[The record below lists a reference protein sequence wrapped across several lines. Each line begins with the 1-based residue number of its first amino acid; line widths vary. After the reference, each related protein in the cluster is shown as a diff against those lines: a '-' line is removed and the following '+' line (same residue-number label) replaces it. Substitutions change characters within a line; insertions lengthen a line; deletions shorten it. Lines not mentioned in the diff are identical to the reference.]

1 MKHPT
6 NRRFARCAIGVALSA
21 IGAGAWAAGYYPSN
35 PVSLSASV
43 TPNIM
48 LFIDTSGSMLQ
59 DQNNQW
65 INNNLC
71 NMNVNWGVCVNN
83 NTNNYRVVTDAD
95 PRTKM
100 NVAKGVARN
109 LINANRNLRFGLAS
123 FQDRQA
129 SIGNAERN
137 QAAIIRRNV
146 GSVATNAE
154 RDTMVNAING
164 LFGRTATPLG
174 EGLLEISRYFSGR
187 TSLYG
192 LNGGNAY
199 VSPIQYRCQKNFA
212 IVITDGDATGDQ
224 NLPGT
229 NLLGED
235 NNARIPVQAYTAR
248 NSDGVAVA
256 KNFSI
261 CAGSNAVADD
271 GMNVTCPATYESD
284 GTARTFT
291 VDSNGNINSN
301 GSIVNYPSALRD
313 VAMYA
318 KRADMRVGGLDAD
331 NKSFDDPKFSLQ
343 SLNTYTIGFAV
354 NNPVL
359 PSAARVGGGEYRT
372 AGNEAQLTAALNAA
386 IASMMNSLS
395 NAGGVASSSTALQS
409 GSQLFQPLYNPSGW
423 YGELLCFDLNPTTGL
438 ATACANPK
446 ATIPA
451 AASRQLFS
459 SKVETGV
466 TTPFVFN
473 DSTGF
478 GLMTAAQKT
487 SLGTTAALQQEV
499 INYVRGT
506 NVAGYRARPK
516 GLLGDMVDSQ
526 PLVIKAPTGE
536 TLDAGYAAFKTAQ
549 SARSM
554 VFIGANDGMLHGF
567 STSNMAEFF
576 GYIPSPVYPN
586 LALLGKTDYGE
597 AANPHAYFVNG
608 VLRQQDVKLG
618 SDWQTLLV
626 GGLAQ
631 GGQGYFAL
639 NATSTSTL
647 TAASGSGVKWE
658 FTDQNDS
665 DMGYSFGAPII
676 YTVRTSATTAVPAV
690 ILANGYE
697 ADYADGANATAKSS
711 ALYIVRASDGVL
723 LRKIEVVGG
732 EGLSSPVGVDFG
744 QDGVLDYVYAGDING
759 KLWRFNLTGNTPA
772 NFGVAS
778 NPIFDAGSSKP
789 IVLRPAVYP
798 VNTTDINGANVSVG
812 NLVLFGTGKL
822 LTEADRTNADVQTFY
837 AVLDKMADTPATI
850 ALSELQEQTITE
862 ETKTGVT
869 LNGKYR
875 VMSDNPVDLVAST
888 ATPKLGWYFNLPVS
902 SERLMTAP
910 IIVGKKVLLGT
921 GITVS
926 GEACS
931 PGKGWLMG
939 LNILTGGVVKSIGN
953 RPYSFLDIN
962 SDNKTNDGDKL
973 DSGNFGSGYELSGM
987 PTELTFIA
995 KTSSVSTI
1003 SSATTGGLGAAGSAV
1018 ALGDSNMTGVYTANA
1033 ASGVSTGSSMGRPSS
1048 SGSGKLFVPVTDSS
1062 AVNNGGGAVGSN
1074 GGLPLV
1080 EPGAGVKLETTLW
1093 REIK

>member
-21 IGAGAWAAGYYPSN
+21 IGASAWAAGYYPSN

-59 DQNNQW
+59 DQNNNW
-65 INNNLC
+65 ISLPGVCNANL
-71 NMNVNWGVCVNN
+71 NWSNCVNN
-83 NTNNYRVVTDAD
+83 NANYRNWIDAN
-95 PRTKM
+95 PQTKM
-100 NVAKGVARN
+100 NVAKGVASA
-109 LINANRNLRFGLAS
+109 LINANRGLRFGLAS
-123 FQDRQA
+123 FQDNQA
-129 SIGNAERN
+129 STGNNNTRG

-146 GSVATNAE
+146 GSVLTDPE

-212 IVITDGDATGDQ
+212 IVITDGEATDDQ

-229 NLLGED
+229 GQTGPGPGANPV
-235 NNARIPVQAYTAR
+235 IPAQAYTAR
-248 NSDGVAVA
+248 NSDAVAVA
-256 KNFSI
+256 KNFSV

-271 GMNVTCPATYESD
+271 GMNVTCPANYESD

-291 VDSNGNINSN
+291 VNSN
-301 GSIVNYPSALRD
+301 GSIINYPSALRD

-343 SLNTYTIGFAV
+343 SLNTYTVGFAI
-354 NNPVL
+354 NNPSPVL
-359 PSAARVGGGEYRT
+359 PTTARVGGGEYRT
-372 AGNEAQLTAALNAA
+372 AGNGNQLTAALNAA

-395 NAGGVASSSTALQS
+395 NAGGVASSTTALQS
-409 GSQLFQPLYNPSGW
+409 GSKLFQPLYNPSGW
-423 YGELLCFDLNPTTGL
+423 YGELLCFDLSSTF
-438 ATACANPK
+438 AQTACANPK

-451 AASRQLFS
+451 AASRKLYS
-459 SKVETGV
+459 SKVESGV
-466 TTPFVFN
+466 TTPFVF
-473 DSTGF
+473 DDAAGF
-478 GLMTAAQKT
+478 AAMTASQKAN
-487 SLGTTAALQQEV
+487 LGTTAILQKEV
-499 INYVRGT
+499 INYIRGT
-506 NVAGYRARPK
+506 DVAGYRARPK
-516 GLLGDMVDSQ
+516 GLLGDLVDSK
-526 PLVIKAPTGE
+526 PLVVAAPNGE
-536 TLDAGYAAFKTAQ
+536 TLDASYASFKTAQ
-549 SARSM
+549 ASRNM
-554 VFIGANDGMLHGF
+554 VFIGAGDGMLHGF

-608 VLRQQDVKLG
+608 VLRQQDIKVG
-618 SDWQTLLV
+618 SDWQTILV

-647 TAASGSGVKWE
+647 TATSGVKWE

-665 DMGYSFGAPII
+665 AMGYSFGAPLI

-697 ADYADGANATAKSS
+697 ADYDDAAQGGVKAAAKSS

-723 LRKIEVVGG
+723 LKKIPVPDVLGVSQG
-732 EGLSSPVGVDFG
+732 AGLSSPVGVDFG

-759 KLWRFNLTGNTPA
+759 KLWRFDLTGETPA
-772 NFGVAS
+772 DFGVAS

-798 VNTTDINGANVSVG
+798 VNTMDIHGARVSVG
-812 NLVLFGTGKL
+812 NLIFFGTGKL
-822 LTEADRTNADVQTFY
+822 LTEADRTNVDTQTFY
-837 AVLDKMADTPATI
+837 AVLDKMDTNPATI
-850 ALSELQEQTITE
+850 TLSQLQEQTATE
-862 ETKTGVT
+862 ESKG
-869 LNGKYR
+869 GEKYR
-875 VMSDNPVDLVAST
+875 VMSDNAVDLVGGA
-888 ATPKLGWYFNLPVS
+888 KQGWYFNFPTA

-910 IIVGKKVLLGT
+910 LVVDGKVAFGS
-921 GITVS
+921 GIPVS
-926 GEACS
+926 GEQCS

-939 LNILTGGVVKSIGN
+939 LNVLTGGVVKILGN
-953 RPYSFLDIN
+953 KPYSFLDIN
-962 SDNKTNDGDKL
+962 DDGKSNDGDKL
-973 DSGNFGSGYELSGM
+973 DSGKFGSGVELSGM
-987 PTELTFIA
+987 PNDLIYVA
-995 KTSSVSTI
+995 KTSSVSTVT
-1003 SSATTGGLGAAGSAV
+1003 SVGGSLGSAGSAA
-1018 ALGDSNMTGVYTANA
+1018 ALGESNLTGVFTGNA
-1033 ASGVSTGSSMGRPSS
+1033 ASGVSAGDAVGREVSS
-1048 SGSGKLFVPVTDSS
+1048 SPGKYY
-1062 AVNNGGGAVGSN
+1062 VNTPDGVII
-1074 GGLPLV
+1074 
-1080 EPGAGVKLETTLW
+1080 EDDRKPGAGVKLETTLW

>member
-21 IGAGAWAAGYYPSN
+21 IGASAWAAGYYPSN

-65 INNNLC
+65 IMWPGSCQINQQTDAGWNT
-71 NMNVNWGVCVNN
+71 CVNN
-83 NTNNYRVVTDAD
+83 DANYRNTVDAD

-100 NVAKGVARN
+100 NIAKGVARD
-109 LINANRNLRFGLAS
+109 LINANRGLRFGLAS

-129 SIGNAERN
+129 NIGGNERS
-137 QAAIIRRNV
+137 QAAIIRRSV
-146 GSVATNAE
+146 GSVASVAD

-164 LFGRTATPLG
+164 LFGRTGTPLG

-212 IVITDGDATGDQ
+212 IVITDGNASGDQ

-248 NSDGVAVA
+248 NSDGAAVP
-256 KNFSI
+256 KNFSV
-261 CAGSNAVADD
+261 CAGNNAVVDD

-284 GTARTFT
+284 GTARLFIDNT
-291 VDSNGNINSN
+291 NGT
-301 GSIVNYPSALRD
+301 NYPGALRD

-318 KRADMRVGGLDAD
+318 KRTDMRVGGLDAD

-343 SLNTYTIGFAV
+343 SLNTYTIGFTV

-372 AGNEAQLTAALNAA
+372 AGNGAQLSAALNAA

-395 NAGGVASSSTALQS
+395 NAGGVASSTTALQS

-451 AASRQLFS
+451 AASRKLFS

-473 DSTGF
+473 DTTGF
-478 GLMTAAQKT
+478 GAMTAAQKT
-487 SLGTTAALQQEV
+487 SLGTTAALQREV

-506 NVAGYRARPK
+506 DVVGYRARPK

-549 SARSM
+549 ASRSM

-639 NATSTSTL
+639 NATSASTL

-697 ADYADGANATAKSS
+697 ADYADGTNATAKSS

-759 KLWRFNLTGNTPA
+759 KLWRFNLTGDTPA
-772 NFGVAS
+772 AFGYS
-778 NPIFDAGSSKP
+778 TNPIFDAGPSKP

-798 VNTTDINGANVSVG
+798 VNTTDIDGANVSVG

-822 LTEADRTNADVQTFY
+822 LTEGDRTNADVQTFY

-1003 SSATTGGLGAAGSAV
+1003 SSATTGGLGSAGSAV

-1062 AVNNGGGAVGSN
+1062 AVNNGGSAVGSN
-1074 GGLPLV
+1074 GGLPV
-1080 EPGAGVKLETTLW
+1080 IDPGAGVKLETTLW